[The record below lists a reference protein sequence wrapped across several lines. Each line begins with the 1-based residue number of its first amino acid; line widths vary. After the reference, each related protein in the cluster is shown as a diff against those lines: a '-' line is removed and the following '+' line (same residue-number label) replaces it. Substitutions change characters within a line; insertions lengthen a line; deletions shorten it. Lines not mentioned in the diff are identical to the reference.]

1 MAFLIQ
7 KKVDGSIAER
17 WELVNVPLIVGRG
30 EAAHARVN
38 DGEMSRQHFQ
48 IAPHAG
54 SYTLRDLQSKNGT
67 LVNGQ
72 RVTEIQ
78 LKFNDQ
84 IRAGE
89 SNFVFTDKVV
99 AIESM
104 PTVTGMHQPKQLRK
118 D

>member
-17 WELVNVPLIVGRG
+17 WELGNVPLIVGRG
-30 EAAHARVN
+30 EKALARVS
-38 DGEMSRQHFQ
+38 DGEMSRQHFE
-48 IAPHAG
+48 IVPHAG
-54 SYTLRDLQSKNGT
+54 NYTIRDLQSKNGT

-72 RVTEIQ
+72 RITEAQ

-99 AIESM
+99 AIEAM
-104 PTVTGMHQPKQLRK
+104 PTVTDMHHPKQLRK